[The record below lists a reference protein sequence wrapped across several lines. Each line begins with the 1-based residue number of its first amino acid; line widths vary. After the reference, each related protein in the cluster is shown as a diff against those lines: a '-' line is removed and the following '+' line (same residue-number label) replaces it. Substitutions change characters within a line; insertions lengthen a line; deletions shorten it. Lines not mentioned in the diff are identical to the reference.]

1 MSGLKSFAVAGAGV
15 IGAFIVEALL
25 NLQKEGKVSSVIFLS
40 RKVSAYS
47 MDNNLPIATVNR
59 TPDMMNWSLKGP
71 NAS

>member
-40 RKVSAYS
+40 RKVSSA
-47 MDNNLPIATVNR
+47 
-59 TPDMMNWSLKGP
+59 
-71 NAS
+71 